1 MEFEYSCEFET
12 KFKKCEDMNQG
23 SKRSRFTKKTEAK
36 NRATVPLNE
45 VESWTS
51 ADADLLTLLSGNL
64 QVSD

>member
-1 MEFEYSCEFET
+1 
-12 KFKKCEDMNQG
+12 MNQG
-23 SKRSRFTKKTEAK
+23 SISSRFTKKTEAE

-51 ADADLLTLLSGNL
+51 AYADLLTLLSGNL